1 MSLTLIILSKN
12 NQRRILFLIFDCVVF
27 IFLPLQDLCTESLVV
42 DVLKRQFSLSKDIR
56 ALHKL
61 LVRERK
67 DKKL

>member
-12 NQRRILFLIFDCVVF
+12 NQQRSVFLVLTVLFLFSSV
-27 IFLPLQDLCTESLVV
+27 QDLCTESLVV

-61 LVRERK
+61 LVR
-67 DKKL
+67 DIKLKRL